1 MAATVRVQDV
11 IALFRKAYAEKW
23 GYIWGASGQIHT
35 QAAQDQATRA
45 QTKKYGQQWVG
56 KRVADC
62 SGLFTWAYKQLG
74 SKKLHPFV
82 GIKLGYWDIKSPC
95 TCYSARAFS
104 CGELGI

>member
-74 SKKLHPFV
+74 KKRCLSSLRKIGV
-82 GIKLGYWDIKSPC
+82 LGYKKALAPLTVQGLSHAE
-95 TCYSARAFS
+95 S
-104 CGELGI
+104 